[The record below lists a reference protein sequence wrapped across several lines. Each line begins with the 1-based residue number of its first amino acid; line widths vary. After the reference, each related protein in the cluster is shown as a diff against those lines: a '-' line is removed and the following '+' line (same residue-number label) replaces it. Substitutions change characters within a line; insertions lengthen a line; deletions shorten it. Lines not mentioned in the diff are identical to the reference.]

1 MGAAVTGIDVLV
13 GMTALHFGATTRWA
27 AMLGTAVGMVLSYFA
42 NRVFAFRADNPLARS
57 MGTYFVVMVLSS
69 VVHGQIVVWL
79 RDSFDVPFVL
89 SKMGADFL
97 VFTVGH
103 LLLLRYLVFP
113 EQQPVAK
120 AAVPPSEPPRPAYDP
135 LHGPPPAPNAS

>member
-13 GMTALHFGATTRWA
+13 GVTALHFGATTRWA

-42 NRVFAFRADNPLARS
+42 NRVFAFKADNPLARS

-69 VVHGQIVVWL
+69 ALHGQIVVWL
-79 RDSFDVPFVL
+79 RDAFGVHFVI

-113 EQQPVAK
+113 EKKVAAAAATPVE
-120 AAVPPSEPPRPAYDP
+120 STRPAYDP